1 MNCESVLTILIGISG
16 FIKLIRELMLLAQ
29 TEFGA
34 GTGEQ
39 KKAAVLDGLSAI
51 VGNDDV
57 WAKVR
62 SMFGIVV
69 DCLAIFKPK

>member
-1 MNCESVLTILIGISG
+1 MNCESVLTILMGISG

-51 VGNDDV
+51 IGNDDI

-62 SMFGIVV
+62 GLFGVIV